1 MLGVVRMASLG
12 LTFVTALILIVTIM
26 FHAGMLL
33 DFIRP
38 SVLQIQLL
46 GVQLLLFGVVV
57 LLAFADSSG
66 FGFTIGLIGLLTGL
80 FGSFRESNTA
90 KSTDQ

>member
-1 MLGVVRMASLG
+1 
-12 LTFVTALILIVTIM
+12 M
-26 FHAGMLL
+26 FHAGILM

-38 SVLQIQLL
+38 SVLQVQLL

-57 LLAFADSSG
+57 LLAFDGSSV
-66 FGFTIGLIGLLTGL
+66 FGFTIGLIGLFTGL
-80 FGSFRESNTA
+80 IGSFRESNTA

>member
-1 MLGVVRMASLG
+1 MASLG
-12 LTFVTALILIVTIM
+12 LTLVTALILLVTIM
-26 FHAGMLL
+26 FHAGILM

-38 SVLQIQLL
+38 SVLQVQLL

-57 LLAFADSSG
+57 LLAFDGSSV
-66 FGFTIGLIGLLTGL
+66 FGFTIGLIGLFTGMI
-80 FGSFRESNTA
+80 GSFRESNTA